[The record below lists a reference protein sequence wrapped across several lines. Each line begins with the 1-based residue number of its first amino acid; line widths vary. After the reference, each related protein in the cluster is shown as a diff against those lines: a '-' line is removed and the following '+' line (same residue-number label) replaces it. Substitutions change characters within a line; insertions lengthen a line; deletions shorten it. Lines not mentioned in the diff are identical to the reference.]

1 VVPTSSASTTRPPIT
16 IPTAPLV
23 GDRSAVHHHAF
34 FVAPPGDDNDDDDEE
49 DCRSTPR
56 AALSSSTTLHGAAPV
71 AGGGTKGAPS
81 SSSAAG
87 IKLLF
92 IFELRD
98 QASARSSVRA
108 VELQLWLPF
117 SLSM

>member
-1 VVPTSSASTTRPPIT
+1 
-16 IPTAPLV
+16 
-23 GDRSAVHHHAF
+23 
-34 FVAPPGDDNDDDDEE
+34 
-49 DCRSTPR
+49 
-56 AALSSSTTLHGAAPV
+56 LHGAAPA
-71 AGGGTKGAPS
+71 AGGGTKAAPS

-98 QASARSSVRA
+98 QASARASVGA

-117 SLSM
+117 SLSVTIYMR